1 MGARLRCPL
10 LELLMGYWHL
20 ASGDLPLAQRGQ
32 LQRAYA
38 HGGGGAG
45 RRRGHGGARW
55 GRLGRTRT
63 GEETRR
69 TILPSDW
76 DSQLRP
82 PMVHGP
88 TLVCG

>member
-1 MGARLRCPL
+1 
-10 LELLMGYWHL
+10 MGYWHL

-63 GEETRR
+63 GEESAFESLYVYTGIPELSPRVTRD
-69 TILPSDW
+69 PK
-76 DSQLRP
+76 
-82 PMVHGP
+82 
-88 TLVCG
+88 